1 MSSNESFKMY
11 IENLI
16 STNSTNDNTQT
27 ILWICSKSKDSTKH
41 IHVFNGNKNIAKE
54 NFFTLNFS

>member
-1 MSSNESFKMY
+1 MY